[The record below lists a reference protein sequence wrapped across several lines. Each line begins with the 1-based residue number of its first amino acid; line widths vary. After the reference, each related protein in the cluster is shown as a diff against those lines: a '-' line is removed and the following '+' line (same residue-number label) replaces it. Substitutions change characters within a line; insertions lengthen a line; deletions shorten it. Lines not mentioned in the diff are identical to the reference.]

1 MDARLESRTR
11 PEPGRAALLFFTR
24 KSSGPARRM
33 DGLIAHYARVAR
45 DRVRVWRVDV
55 DEHPGLADMLSVRTI
70 PTIVLVRRRS
80 TLGRIEGR
88 ASSAEIRQLID
99 DHVAPARSAV

>member
-1 MDARLESRTR
+1 MDVGLEGHR
-11 PEPGRAALLFFTR
+11 PTPGRAALLFFTR

-45 DRVRVWRVDV
+45 DRVRVYRVDV
-55 DEHPGLADMLSVRTI
+55 DEHPDLVEKLSIATV

-80 TLGRIEGR
+80 TLGRLEGR
-88 ASSAEIRQLID
+88 ASSAEIRQLIEE
-99 DHVAPARSAV
+99 HV

>member
-1 MDARLESRTR
+1 MDMGLESRAR
-11 PEPGRAALLFFTR
+11 PQPARAAFLFFTR

-33 DGLIAHYARVAR
+33 DGLVAHYARVAR

-55 DEHPGLADMLSVRTI
+55 DEHPGLANTLSVRTI

-80 TLGRIEGR
+80 ALGRIEGR
-88 ASSAEIRQLID
+88 ASSAEIRKLID
-99 DHVAPARSAV
+99 EHV

>member
-1 MDARLESRTR
+1 MDMGLEGRSR
-11 PEPGRAALLFFTR
+11 PEPRRAALLFFTR

-33 DGLIAHYARVAR
+33 DGLIAHHARVAR

-55 DEHPGLADMLSVRTI
+55 DEHPDLADRLSVRTI

-80 TLGRIEGR
+80 ALGRIEGR
-88 ASSAEIRQLID
+88 ASSAEIRQLIEE
-99 DHVAPARSAV
+99 HVAPVAGAG